1 MPEKPY
7 KAPEVTSEM
16 KMRYHVDAERRY
28 RTMSEDKLQKEYKQ
42 LILKKTPW
50 EWFKERVAS
59 FVNMVKIAALSIF
72 IGRQETA
79 RRIQFGNREE
89 EFEKLKN
96 EVQRDA
102 KITVLEE
109 KLETLQRMKED
120 KSKESSDVEKKES
133 DRNGKAKDGQEPEN
147 DQEQDNAQDD
157 TTKDSGAEASLPQHE
172 NTKSVSIFAEQIE
185 NASDKYKEGLRKYLE
200 TQMGINGAFI
210 NIENVIDKENSFLR
224 ISFDAIALPENSEL
238 LKGMTIDKKGNSLE
252 QTKTASEITKAVL
265 YYTTE
270 IYRDSKNCNR
280 IIGTVPTH
288 AMCTEMVHSFIDKAL
303 KDQENG
309 DINCSYQ
316 ESLFEHKIDF
326 EKTGNTFRINLDGK
340 ELDFQEGWS
349 TKNLADQI
357 RDTMLNKEFGDFTA
371 DAEYFL
377 AENLHQI
384 TRTEVEPAYY
394 IKYSSLELEDKFNK
408 TLNDIL
414 RDGSETTRNL
424 SFHTHC
430 IQITINAHEICSV
443 SINGDSVYRDIDGK
457 QDIGQIAE
465 HIADNLGSKLALD
478 DMYRYDESLKKLED
492 VIEFSNTDMHTR
504 EEVSDFEQTMEYDDY
519 NDELEQ

>member
-120 KSKESSDVEKKES
+120 KSKESSD
-133 DRNGKAKDGQEPEN
+133 
-147 DQEQDNAQDD
+147 
-157 TTKDSGAEASLPQHE
+157 
-172 NTKSVSIFAEQIE
+172 
-185 NASDKYKEGLRKYLE
+185 
-200 TQMGINGAFI
+200 
-210 NIENVIDKENSFLR
+210 
-224 ISFDAIALPENSEL
+224 
-238 LKGMTIDKKGNSLE
+238 
-252 QTKTASEITKAVL
+252 
-265 YYTTE
+265 
-270 IYRDSKNCNR
+270 
-280 IIGTVPTH
+280 
-288 AMCTEMVHSFIDKAL
+288 
-303 KDQENG
+303 
-309 DINCSYQ
+309 
-316 ESLFEHKIDF
+316 F

-340 ELDFQEGWS
+340 ELDFPEGWS

-377 AENLHQI
+377 AENLHEI

-408 TLNDIL
+408 TINDML